1 MLARA
6 PGPARILIGVH
17 LVLEMCDKACG
28 CGSSQCPAGA
38 AFPPRSLSAMT
49 ACSAVESL
57 QRTLRRAGACP
68 APRLAGGART
78 RVHAAGL
85 MRYVNRVRTAT
96 ACFRRQ
102 SCRIF
107 GRCGR
112 LGCAARPQRMRCT
125 RARNGAPRLAVGGP
139 CRPSPCSACKI
150 FVRLPACIILPR
162 ATARRHLGRHRPAKR
177 PSCELVAGRCA

>member
-1 MLARA
+1 MCWKYAIRPVAAVARNA
-6 PGPARILIGVH
+6 LRGR
-17 LVLEMCDKACG
+17 
-28 CGSSQCPAGA
+28 

-57 QRTLRRAGACP
+57 QRTLRRADACP

-78 RVHAAGL
+78 QVHAAGL

-96 ACFRRQ
+96 ACFRRR
-102 SCRIF
+102 SCRTF
-107 GRCGR
+107 GRRGR

-125 RARNGAPRLAVGGP
+125 RVRDGATRLAVGGP
-139 CRPSPCSACKI
+139 RRLSPCPACKI

-162 ATARRHLGRHRPAKR
+162 AARAPSLGPSPPCNKAFLRACCRPLRLESA
-177 PSCELVAGRCA
+177 LTGAAGYKVFN